1 MEKMNVAEFLF
12 TCDSM
17 HRDIVAALSYAKSEE
32 CDHRVD
38 ALAAA
43 LIALCYVLKDDK
55 VAKAAAEFMV
65 NNPLNSDRVV
75 DDMALL
81 AACKYIGT
89 QNTSAA
95 VKRTKTGLKKCSRR
109 ATHDA

>member
-12 TCDSM
+12 KCDSM
-17 HRDIVAALSYAKSEE
+17 RRDIVAALSYAKSEE
-32 CDHRVD
+32 CGHRVD

-55 VAKAAAEFMV
+55 IAKAAAEFMV
-65 NNPLNSDRVV
+65 DNPLNPGRAV

-81 AACKYIGT
+81 AACRSISVR
-89 QNTSAA
+89 NISAA
-95 VKRTKTGLKKCSRR
+95 AVEEDEDRLEERQPEGN
-109 ATHDA
+109 A

>member
-12 TCDSM
+12 KCDSM

-32 CDHRVD
+32 CGHRVD

-55 VAKAAAEFMV
+55 IAKAAAEFMV
-65 NNPLNSDRVV
+65 NNPLNPGRTV

-81 AACKYIGT
+81 AACRSISVR
-89 QNTSAA
+89 NISAA
-95 VKRTKTGLKKCSRR
+95 GEGDEDSLEERQPEGR
-109 ATHDA
+109 A

>member
-1 MEKMNVAEFLF
+1 MEKMNTVEFLF
-12 TCDSM
+12 KCDSM
-17 HRDIVAALSYAKSEE
+17 HRGIVAALRYAESEE

-55 VAKAAAEFMV
+55 IAKAAAEFMV
-65 NNPLNSDRVV
+65 NNPLSPDRVV

-81 AACKYIGT
+81 AACKYIGVH
-89 QNTSAA
+89 NIS
-95 VKRTKTGLKKCSRR
+95 
-109 ATHDA
+109 DAGEEDEDSLEEKQPEGNA

>member
-12 TCDSM
+12 KCDSM
-17 HRDIVAALSYAKSEE
+17 RRDIVATLSYAKSEE
-32 CDHRVD
+32 CGHRVD

-55 VAKAAAEFMV
+55 IAKAAAEFMV
-65 NNPLNSDRVV
+65 DNPLNPDRVV

-81 AACKYIGT
+81 AACRCIGA
-89 QNTSAA
+89 QSISAA
-95 VKRTKTGLKKCSRR
+95 GEEDEDSFEERQPEGN
-109 ATHDA
+109 A

>member
-12 TCDSM
+12 KCDSM

-32 CDHRVD
+32 CGHRVD

-55 VAKAAAEFMV
+55 IAKAAAEFMV
-65 NNPLNSDRVV
+65 NNPLNPDRVV
-75 DDMALL
+75 NDMALL
-81 AACKYIGT
+81 AACKYIGV
-89 QNTSAA
+89 QNISA
-95 VKRTKTGLKKCSRR
+95 TGEEDEDGLEERQPEGN
-109 ATHDA
+109 A

>member
-12 TCDSM
+12 KCDSM
-17 HRDIVAALSYAKSEE
+17 RRDIVAALHYAKSEE
-32 CDHRVD
+32 CGHRVD

-43 LIALCYVLKDDK
+43 LIALCYVLRDDK
-55 VAKAAAEFMV
+55 IAKAAAEFMV
-65 NNPLNSDRVV
+65 DNPLNPDRVV

-89 QNTSAA
+89 QNISAA
-95 VKRTKTGLKKCSRR
+95 GE
-109 ATHDA
+109 ADEDGPEEMQPEGNA

>member
-12 TCDSM
+12 KCDSM
-17 HRDIVAALSYAKSEE
+17 HRDIVAAFSYAKSEE

-55 VAKAAAEFMV
+55 IAKAVTKFMV
-65 NNPLNSDRVV
+65 NNPMNPDCVV

-81 AACKYIGT
+81 AACGCISV
-89 QNTSAA
+89 QNISAA
-95 VKRTKTGLKKCSRR
+95 GEGDEDSLEERQPEGN
-109 ATHDA
+109 A